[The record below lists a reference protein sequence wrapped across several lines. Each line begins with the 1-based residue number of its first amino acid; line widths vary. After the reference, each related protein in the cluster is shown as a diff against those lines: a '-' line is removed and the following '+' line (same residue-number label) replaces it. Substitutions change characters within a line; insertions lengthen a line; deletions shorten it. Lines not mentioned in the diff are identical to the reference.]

1 MNQPTDSLGRGLVY
15 RNSLDCL
22 LQTVRG
28 EGFWGKNRFCYKS
41 AILNF
46 AALPART
53 ELEFLKSL
61 WELGTEAE

>member
-28 EGFWGKNRFCYKS
+28 EGFWGKNRFWDKS

-46 AALPART
+46 TALPAVWNP
-53 ELEFLKSL
+53 ELNSSN
-61 WELGTEAE
+61 TCV